1 MFLLRWSEPLINV
14 PIDEILSFVEEREL
28 VAISAEAIEQFAAL
42 KRQNF
47 AVYLADSY
55 AYSEALQKREK
66 EYNAL
71 VFRMRKDLQK
81 Q

>member
-1 MFLLRWSEPLINV
+1 MFLLRWSEPLLNV
-14 PIDEILSFVEEREL
+14 PIDEITAFVADREL
-28 VAISAEAIEQFAAL
+28 MAISAEVMEQFTAM

-47 AVYLADSY
+47 AAYLSDSQ
-55 AYSEALQKREK
+55 AYSDALQKREK